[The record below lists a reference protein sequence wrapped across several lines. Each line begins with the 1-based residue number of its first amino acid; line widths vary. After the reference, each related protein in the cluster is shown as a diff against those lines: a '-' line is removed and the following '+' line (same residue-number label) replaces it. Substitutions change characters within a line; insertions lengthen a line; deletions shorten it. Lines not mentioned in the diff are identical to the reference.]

1 MIALVNAGIKEVV
14 VTEGELYHSMS
25 EAIAEHGNILIREF
39 SHE

>member
-14 VTEGELYHSMS
+14 ITEGNFYHTMS
-25 EAIAEHGNILIREF
+25 EAIAKYGNILIREF

>member
-14 VTEGELYHSMS
+14 ITKADFYHTMS
-25 EAIAEHGNILIREF
+25 GAIAEHGKILIREF